1 MVDVESQIFTKVQTA
16 LLTAYPGM
24 MVTSRTIFEPSSY
37 PCVCIEQTDTFSVLQ
52 TRDSASTANHMEV
65 AYTVN
70 VYSRK
75 ENTAK
80 SEAKAIMAIVD
91 GVFVSLGFTL
101 LGCVPVVM
109 DEAQK
114 YRLTA
119 RYRAV
124 VGTDETIY
132 RS

>member
-1 MVDVESQIFTKVQTA
+1 MIDVESQIFTKVQTA
-16 LLTAYPGM
+16 LLTAYPNM
-24 MVTSRTIFEPSSY
+24 LVTSRTIFEPSSY
-37 PCVCIEQTDTFSVLQ
+37 PCVCIEQTDAFSVTR
-52 TRDSASTANHMEV
+52 TRDSASTENHLEI

-70 VYSRK
+70 VFSRK

-91 GVFVSLGFTL
+91 STLTGLGFTL
-101 LGCVPVVM
+101 LGCVPM
-109 DEAQK
+109 TSDEAQK

-119 RYRAV
+119 RYRAI
-124 VGTDETIY
+124 VGTDETLY

>member
-1 MVDVESQIFTKVQTA
+1 MIDVESQVYTKVADA
-16 LLTAYPGM
+16 LLAAYPGI
-24 MVTSRTIFEPSSY
+24 MVTSRTIYEPSEY
-37 PCVCIEQTDTFSVLQ
+37 PCVCIEQTDSYALMR
-52 TRDSASTANHMEV
+52 TRDTASTENHVEV

-70 VYSRK
+70 VFSRR

-80 SEAKAIMAIVD
+80 SEAKAIMAVVD
-91 GVFVSLGFTL
+91 DAMTNLGFTL
-101 LGCVPVVM
+101 MGTVPMVM
-109 DEAQK
+109 GEAQK

-124 VGTDETIY
+124 VGKDETIY

>member
-1 MVDVESQIFTKVQTA
+1 MIDVESQIYTKVATA
-16 LLTAYPGM
+16 LLAYNPEIKAM
-24 MVTSRTIFEPSSY
+24 SRTIYEPSEY
-37 PCVCIEQTDTFSVLQ
+37 PCVCIEQTDGHSLTR
-52 TRDSASTANHMEV
+52 TRDTASTENHIEV
-65 AYTVN
+65 AYTIN
-70 VYSRK
+70 VYSNR

-80 SEAKAIMAIVD
+80 SEAKAIMAVVD
-91 GVFVSLGFTL
+91 DTMTELGFTL

-109 DEAQK
+109 GEAQK

-124 VGTDETIY
+124 VGRDETIY

>member
-1 MVDVESQIFTKVQTA
+1 MIDVESQVYTKVAEA
-16 LLTAYPGM
+16 LLVAYPGI
-24 MVTSRTIFEPSSY
+24 MVTSRTIYEPSEY
-37 PCVCIEQTDTFSVLQ
+37 PCVCIEQTDSYALLR
-52 TRDSASTANHMEV
+52 TRDTASTENHVEV

-70 VYSRK
+70 VFSRR

-80 SEAKAIMAIVD
+80 SEAKAIMAVVD
-91 GVFVSLGFTL
+91 ETMTNLGFTL
-101 LGCVPVVM
+101 MGTVPMVM
-109 DEAQK
+109 GEAQK

-124 VGTDETIY
+124 VGKDETIY